1 MDTSLLEHT
10 IERCEVLYPKIRVI
24 KNYNTQS
31 DLLKLAMNCKN
42 LRDDISKELVEC
54 RRRHHESVKYRELL
68 DRLIETVNTLEE
80 YTTFALLLDT

>member
-1 MDTSLLEHT
+1 MDTSLLEQT
-10 IERCEVLYPKIRVI
+10 IERCEVLYPKIRAI
-24 KNYNTQS
+24 KNYRTQS

-54 RRRHHESVKYRELL
+54 RRRHHASVKYQELL
-68 DRLIETVNTLEE
+68 DRLLETVNTLEE